1 MKPLR
6 RRLIIHFSLQ
16 SIAMAFLMFAIIF
29 VLLLTAIQLMAED
42 EMKLNYPQGA
52 INNMMSDTVIENGK
66 AELSSGW
73 KEQLKEKKMWVQ
85 VLNEDG
91 KVITSSNAPD
101 SLPLQY
107 SEQDLLLIDKTKMWN
122 DFSIFY
128 SMETAYKNPYLYIL
142 GFKDEKMVLLRN
154 LAEQYPDGSLTGQ
167 LAEVEV
173 KLREI
178 KGSLSILDP
187 DGHIVQSAG
196 KMPEGTE
203 RHALEVIHA
212 KIAPGSYTTNTASYT
227 DHDTG
232 LSWLLYTPN
241 EETDNNV
248 PILLEDAWRVLL
260 IITIVF
266 LLLTL
271 AVSFWNGLRYGQPL
285 LIFTSWLSRMGS
297 EQYDEV
303 LTDAEQRKIFKKNG
317 KVRLRYRLYKEMI
330 TAFYDMA
337 ARLKAS
343 GEERRLLEKT
353 QEEWMSGISHDLR
366 TPLSTIHGYGH
377 LLESG
382 QYEWT
387 ERELRDMGS
396 MIRSKGDYMVKL
408 IEDFSLSFRLK
419 NKALSLQ
426 TASMDLDHFLAS
438 AVRRFSGDKTL
449 QDYQFRYISSGI
461 PVYWQID
468 ERWFQRILDNLVY
481 NGVKHNPQ
489 GTKITVRLQKQP
501 DSLLLSVEDNGRGMD
516 AATLEQLFS
525 RYYRGVNTE
534 EQIEG
539 SGLGMSIARQLAGL
553 HGGTITAKSRAGE
566 GTVILLTFHESD
578 SYSSSDGV

>member
-6 RRLIIHFSLQ
+6 RRLILHFSLQ
-16 SIAMAFLMFAIIF
+16 SIAMAFLMFAIIV
-29 VLLLTAIQLMAED
+29 VLLLAVIQLMAEN

-52 INNMMSDTVIENGK
+52 INNIMNESVIEDGK
-66 AELSSGW
+66 ADFSSGW

-107 SEQDLLLIDKTKMWN
+107 SEQDLLLIDKTRMWN

-128 SMETAYKNPYLYIL
+128 SMETTYKQPYLYIL
-142 GFKDEKMVLLRN
+142 GFKDEKMVLLRD
-154 LAEQYPDGSLTGQ
+154 LAEKHPDGSLTGR
-167 LAEVEV
+167 LAWVEG

-178 KGSLSILDP
+178 KGSLSVLDSE
-187 DGHIVQSAG
+187 GHTIQSAG
-196 KMPEGTE
+196 KEPEGGE
-203 RHALEVIHA
+203 RHPLDVIHV

-232 LSWLLYTPN
+232 LSWVLHTPN

-248 PILLEDAWRVLL
+248 PILLEDAWRVFL

-266 LLLTL
+266 LLLAL
-271 AVSFWNGLRYGQPL
+271 AVSFWNGFRYGQPL

-317 KVRLRYRLYKEMI
+317 KVRLRYRLYKEVI
-330 TAFYDMA
+330 TAFYEMA

-343 GEERRLLEKT
+343 GEERRRLEKN

-408 IEDFSLSFRLK
+408 IEDFSLSFQLQ

-426 TASMDLDHFLAS
+426 TAHIDLDQFLA
-438 AVRRFSGDKTL
+438 AALRRFADDKTL
-449 QDYQFRYISSGI
+449 QDYQFHYISPGS

-481 NGVKHNPQ
+481 NGVKHNPP
-489 GTKITVRLQKQP
+489 GTDITVRLQKNA
-501 DSLLLSVEDNGRGMD
+501 DSFLLSVEDNGKGMD

-539 SGLGMSIARQLAGL
+539 SGLGMSIARKLAGL
-553 HGGTITAKSRAGE
+553 HGGTITAESRTGA
-566 GTVILLTFHESD
+566 GTVILLSFIKTD
-578 SYSSSDGV
+578 SYSFRDGV